1 MGACIHMES
10 SIAVG
15 KPRHS
20 SHPQQ
25 PQHPQQP
32 RLQNPNPSCQALPQT
47 PNPAAGQ
54 NPSPMEI
61 DGSRG
66 NRGPLNPEER
76 RRRQEQNL
84 CAYCGQAGH
93 VISNF

>member
-1 MGACIHMES
+1 MGACIHMEA
-10 SIAVG
+10 SIAAG

-25 PQHPQQP
+25 QQQQHPQQQ
-32 RLQNPNPSCQALPQT
+32 RLLNPNPGRQALPQP

-76 RRRQEQNL
+76 RRRAEHNL
-84 CAYCGQAGH
+84 CAYSG
-93 VISNF
+93 